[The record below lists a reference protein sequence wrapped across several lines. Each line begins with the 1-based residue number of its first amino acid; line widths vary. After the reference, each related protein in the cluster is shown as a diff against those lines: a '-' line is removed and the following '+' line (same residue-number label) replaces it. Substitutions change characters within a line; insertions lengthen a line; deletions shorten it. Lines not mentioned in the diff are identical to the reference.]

1 MERALETYDLMSRGH
16 FIHASPTLFHA
27 GLKRAHLS
35 SCFLLGSTDDSIEGI
50 YKALGECARI
60 SKAAGGIGLSVADV
74 RAAGSKIKG
83 TGGESNGLVPMLRV
97 FDATA
102 RYVDQGGG
110 KRPGAFAA
118 YVEPWHADIFD
129 VLDLKKNHG
138 KEERRARDLFYGLWV
153 PDLFMRR
160 VRDDAEWA
168 LMCPDE
174 CPGLTDAIGNAFDNL
189 YETYESQGKF
199 KRKVKARKLWRAILD
214 AQMETGT
221 PYMLYKDACNKK
233 SNQQHL
239 GPIKCS
245 NLCCEIV
252 EFANNDEIAVCNL
265 ASLVLPRFVK
275 NNEVDLEGLK
285 QTAKVVA
292 TNLDATIDHGTY
304 PNVAAERSNLRHRPI
319 GIGVQGLADLYAL
332 LRLPFDS
339 DEAQKLNVDIFEA
352 IYVGALEASIE
363 LAKKHGP
370 HDSYAGS
377 PASRGELQPDLW
389 GLDAKELDAKS
400 RWDWAQLRA
409 DLARYGLR
417 NSLLTAPMPTAS
429 TAQIMG
435 CNECFE
441 PYTSNLYARR
451 VKAGEFVVA
460 NRHLVKDLCERGL
473 WDENLRRD
481 LLRAQGSVQGLAIPD
496 DLKALYKTAWELSQK
511 ALLDLSAGR
520 GPFVDQSQSLNCF
533 IAAPD
538 YGKLTTFHFRG
549 WEAGLKTG
557 MYYLR
562 TRPAADAIQFTLEAS
577 APGAAAAAA
586 PTTIDDGRG
595 GHVEACVSCSG

>member
-1 MERALETYDLMSRGH
+1 M
-16 FIHASPTLFHA
+16 
-27 GLKRAHLS
+27 
-35 SCFLLGSTDDSIEGI
+35 
-50 YKALGECARI
+50 
-60 SKAAGGIGLSVADV
+60 
-74 RAAGSKIKG
+74 
-83 TGGESNGLVPMLRV
+83 
-97 FDATA
+97 
-102 RYVDQGGG
+102 
-110 KRPGAFAA
+110 
-118 YVEPWHADIFD
+118 
-129 VLDLKKNHG
+129 
-138 KEERRARDLFYGLWV
+138 
-153 PDLFMRR
+153 
-160 VRDDAEWA
+160 
-168 LMCPDE
+168 
-174 CPGLTDAIGNAFDNL
+174 
-189 YETYESQGKF
+189 
-199 KRKVKARKLWRAILD
+199 
-214 AQMETGT
+214 
-221 PYMLYKDACNKK
+221 
-233 SNQQHL
+233 
-239 GPIKCS
+239 
-245 NLCCEIV
+245 
-252 EFANNDEIAVCNL
+252 
-265 ASLVLPRFVK
+265 
-275 NNEVDLEGLK
+275 
-285 QTAKVVA
+285 
-292 TNLDATIDHGTY
+292 
-304 PNVAAERSNLRHRPI
+304 
-319 GIGVQGLADLYAL
+319 QGLADLYAL

-389 GLDAKELDAKS
+389 GLNAKELDAKS

-451 VKAGEFVVA
+451 VKARSSWWRTG
-460 NRHLVKDLCERGL
+460 LVKDLCELGL

-481 LLRAQGSVQGLAIPD
+481 LLRAQGWSRAGYLTTT
-496 DLKALYKTAWELSQK
+496 LYKTAWELSQK
-511 ALLDLSAGR
+511 SLLDLSAGR

-586 PTTIDDGRG
+586 PATIDDGRG
-595 GHVEACVSCSG
+595 GPRRAWRVVLRAAGVVFPPPPPPALWCSISMDEPYYNTLSGGAGPALEPRAAPVGGVPRLLRGRRGGVGRRGTGRPRRGRGRPPRGPPARRGRRRPGSRARATASGTTSRSI